1 MNHSIDLHLLAQ
13 NVLAQNNAEGGGS
26 ILSLLIILIPMGAI
40 LYMTV
45 IPQRKQRQRHAEMLR
60 KIDVGDEVLTT
71 GGILGTITHVEDD
84 VYHVEIDTDV
94 VIRVS
99 KGAIARNMAEP
110 DPAEKPARGGLLGG
124 LSAPAKG
131 AADSDETTED
141 GK

>member
-1 MNHSIDLHLLAQ
+1 MNHTIDLQLLAG
-13 NVLAQNNAEGGGS
+13 VLAQNETQNSGS

-60 KIDVGDEVLTT
+60 RIDVGDEVLTT
-71 GGILGTITHVEDD
+71 GGIIGTITHVEDD
-84 VYHVEIDTDV
+84 VYHLEVDTDV

-124 LSAPAKG
+124 LGAPQKD
-131 AADSDETTED
+131 AADGDEGTED

>member
-1 MNHSIDLHLLAQ
+1 VSHSIDFHLLAQ

-71 GGILGTITHVEDD
+71 GGILGVITHVEDD

-94 VIRVS
+94 VIRIS

-110 DPAEKPARGGLLGG
+110 DPSVKPARGGLMGG
-124 LSAPAKG
+124 LTGAPKQDADAEDG
-131 AADSDETTED
+131 AAD
-141 GK
+141 GQ

>member
-1 MNHSIDLHLLAQ
+1 MNHTIDLHLLAQ
-13 NVLAQNNAEGGGS
+13 TVLAQDDAQGGGS

-84 VYHVEIDTDV
+84 VYHVEVDTDV

-99 KGAIARNMAEP
+99 KAAIARNMAEP

-124 LSAPAKG
+124 RTAPPKDAS
-131 AADSDETTED
+131 DTDETTED

>member
-13 NVLAQNNAEGGGS
+13 SVLAQDDAQGGS
-26 ILSLLIILIPMGAI
+26 ILSLLIILIPMGVI

-71 GGILGTITHVEDD
+71 GGIVGTITHVEDD
-84 VYHVEIDTDV
+84 LYHLEVDTDV

-124 LSAPAKG
+124 LTAAPKDAP
-131 AADSDETTED
+131 ETGETAED

>member
-124 LSAPAKG
+124 LSAPAKD
-131 AADSDETTED
+131 ATDSDETTED

>member
-1 MNHSIDLHLLAQ
+1 MNHSIDLSLLAQ
-13 NVLAQNNAEGGGS
+13 GVLAQDSNQGGGS

-71 GGILGTITHVEDD
+71 GGIVGTITHVEDD
-84 VYHVEIDTDV
+84 LYHVEVDTDV
-94 VIRVS
+94 VIRIS

-124 LSAPAKG
+124 LGAPAKDAPDSG
-131 AADSDETTED
+131 DAAAD

>member
-13 NVLAQNNAEGGGS
+13 GVLAQDNAQGGGS

-71 GGILGTITHVEDD
+71 GGIVGTITHVEDD
-84 VYHVEIDTDV
+84 LYHVEVDTDV

-124 LSAPAKG
+124 LTAPPKDAP
-131 AADSDETTED
+131 ETGETPAD

>member
-1 MNHSIDLHLLAQ
+1 MNDATHLPMLLQTILAQ
-13 NVLAQNNAEGGGS
+13 DEPQGS
-26 ILSLLIILIPMGAI
+26 GLLSLLIILIPMGAI
-40 LYMTV
+40 LYMTI

-71 GGILGTITHVEDD
+71 GGIVGTITHVEDD
-84 VYHVEIDTDV
+84 LYHLEVDTDV

-110 DPAEKPARGGLLGG
+110 EPAEKPARGGLLGG
-124 LSAPAKG
+124 LTAAPKDAP
-131 AADSDETTED
+131 ETGETAED